1 MTTAVVA
8 AFSEPG
14 RVASDTQFL
23 FGSPVLGRNA
33 ASGRGAQRIAA
44 TANVWLRAEP
54 RLLPGASHAPAACT
68 DAAPVILHPES
79 ESWPV
84 RGNPSCYSSVFFSV
98 VLLCYITFHSHT
110 SLSRRSCRVRC
121 SGAWMGGPSRGWKLS
136 RLRSVAGYIVEAV
149 LKVTCD
155 YIGEL

>member
-8 AFSEPG
+8 AFPEPG

-44 TANVWLRAEP
+44 AANVWLRADP

-84 RGNPSCYSSVFFSV
+84 RGNPSCYSGVFFSV
-98 VLLCYITFHSHT
+98 VLLCYITSHSHT
-110 SLSRRSCRVRC
+110 LTVSQELQGPLLRC
-121 SGAWMGGPSRGWKLS
+121 LDGRTEPWL
-136 RLRSVAGYIVEAV
+136 EALAFTV
-149 LKVTCD
+149 CGR
-155 YIGEL
+155 IHC